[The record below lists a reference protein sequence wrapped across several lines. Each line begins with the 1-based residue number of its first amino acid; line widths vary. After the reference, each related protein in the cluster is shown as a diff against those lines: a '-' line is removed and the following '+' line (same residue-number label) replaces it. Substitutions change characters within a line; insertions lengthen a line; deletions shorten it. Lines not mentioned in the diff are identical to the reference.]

1 MKLLKARIQTL
12 KHWTTLLDDDAAT
25 FDDEFD
31 EFVVATE
38 LVDEM
43 LPAGNRIGIQSTVS
57 SYLPGSKTG
66 FATLKS
72 DWIKYRKIKFL
83 FGKNGPI

>member
-31 EFVVATE
+31 ELVVATE

-43 LPAGNRIGIQSTVS
+43 LPAGNCEATVHQMPTQSKRV
-57 SYLPGSKTG
+57 
-66 FATLKS
+66 
-72 DWIKYRKIKFL
+72 KYGKIKL
-83 FGKNGPI
+83 ILGKNDPI